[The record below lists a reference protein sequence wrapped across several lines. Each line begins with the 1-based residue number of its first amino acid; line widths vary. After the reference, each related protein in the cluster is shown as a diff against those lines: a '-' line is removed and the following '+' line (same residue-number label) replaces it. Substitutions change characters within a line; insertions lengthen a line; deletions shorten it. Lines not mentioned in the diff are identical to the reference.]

1 MLGVI
6 NEIICNKFD
15 EFFSGLVID
24 SGTNLSNWT
33 MQPDFPAFA
42 SHTEPKPIS
51 KPFNYLLNVTYTGY
65 RTCPTIRELKGYIG
79 KFVSAAGAA
88 SPRVSCHTIRFRWK
102 TKSKHDWISTRSATL
117 QIQCISSF
125 FGKVLGG
132 GSKIKREN
140 MLAKKSRSPPV
151 THLQYEIVMVCLVNT
166 AQFKQY
172 TFSEQIHR
180 QT

>member
-88 SPRVSCHTIRFRWK
+88 SPRVSCHTIQFRWK

-117 QIQCISSF
+117 QIQCISSY
-125 FGKVLGG
+125 FGKVWGG
-132 GSKIKREN
+132 GGNKARKY
-140 MLAKKSRSPPV
+140 AGQK
-151 THLQYEIVMVCLVNT
+151 
-166 AQFKQY
+166 
-172 TFSEQIHR
+172 EQIATRHPPPIWNCDGLFGKHG
-180 QT
+180 TV

>member
-1 MLGVI
+1 MNFSVVWSSIPGRISLI
-6 NEIICNKFD
+6 ERCNQIFRLLHRTR
-15 EFFSGLVID
+15 SQ
-24 SGTNLSNWT
+24 N
-33 MQPDFPAFA
+33 PFP
-42 SHTEPKPIS
+42 SHSTI
-51 KPFNYLLNVTYTGY
+51 YVTYTGY
-65 RTCPTIRELKGYIG
+65 RTCPTIRELKGYIA

-117 QIQCISSF
+117 QIQCISSY
-125 FGKVLGG
+125 FGKVWG

-140 MLAKKSRSPPV
+140 MLAEKSRSPPV

-166 AQFKQY
+166 VQFKQY